1 MFSFLLC
8 EGAGVTS
15 SQELRHVA
23 LLQEQEDLVVE
34 VERCISKRESIS
46 MKVKFDALFAPRVCV
61 TVCIAGQDNAQ
72 EN

>member
-1 MFSFLLC
+1 M
-8 EGAGVTS
+8 TS
-15 SQELRHVA
+15 WQELRHVA

-46 MKVKFDALFAPRVCV
+46 MKVTFDTRFVPRVCV

>member
-1 MFSFLLC
+1 MPRAELT
-8 EGAGVTS
+8 A

-46 MKVKFDALFAPRVCV
+46 MKV
-61 TVCIAGQDNAQ
+61 
-72 EN
+72 